1 MNFLDSPLEIKSLG
15 DDGHFSGYGSVWDA
29 TDLQNDVMRR
39 GAFKEIVRNADG
51 RVVFLWQHDSRQPI
65 ATASVAEDERGL
77 HFDGKLILADP
88 QARVAQ
94 AHMRAKSVRGVSIG
108 YDVLGSNPLSD
119 GRRELTSVRLW
130 ELSLVTFPALPAA
143 QVQTVKSFAD
153 CGDEREL
160 KNLLRERDRLS
171 RTKASAAA
179 DALWRILKGRD
190 DADSENSE
198 QLAEQLKSF
207 YQSLKGK

>member
-1 MNFLDSPLEIKSLG
+1 MNFLDYPLEIKSLSE
-15 DDGHFSGYGSVWDA
+15 DGAFSGYGSVWDA

-39 GAFKEIVRNADG
+39 GAFKEVVRNADG
-51 RVVFLWQHDSRQPI
+51 RVVMLWQHDSRQPI
-65 ATASVAEDERGL
+65 ATASVAEDEHGL

-108 YDVLGSNPLSD
+108 YDTLASNPLSD
-119 GRRELTSVRLW
+119 GRRELTAVKLW
-130 ELSLVTFPALPAA
+130 ELSLVTFPALPQA

-153 CGDEREL
+153 CTDEREL
-160 KNLLRERDRLS
+160 KNLLREREHLS

-179 DALWRILKGRD
+179 DALWRILKGGTNTD
-190 DADSENSE
+190 DGE
-198 QLAEQLKSF
+198 LAAQFKSF
-207 YQSLKGK
+207 FDILKGNAS